1 MATTPIVNST
11 AVINGVD
18 HETFGDNE
26 TGSAS
31 RASERLFQ
39 GPDQPGAAVPGV
51 QVGRRVP
58 RRPVRQRKAPGRRH
72 AGSQRGGTAFRGHE
86 QVDASTGGS
95 TTASSSPRARPCR
108 TRDGNQPRRGQRLR
122 RRHSHDHESRVR
134 GVASTGGAS
143 RAAGSRARTAWLA
156 RVLATTLR
164 SPEASRSRL
173 SPPGSRSGV
182 GRVGCISGRVAR
194 VSVRRR

>member
-72 AGSQRGGTAFRGHE
+72 AGSQRGGTAFEGTSK
-86 QVDASTGGS
+86 STDDLDGRIDYGFFVPKGKTVS
-95 TTASSSPRARPCR
+95 D
-108 TRDGNQPRRGQRLR
+108 TRR
-122 RRHSHDHESRVR
+122 
-134 GVASTGGAS
+134 
-143 RAAGSRARTAWLA
+143 
-156 RVLATTLR
+156 
-164 SPEASRSRL
+164 
-173 SPPGSRSGV
+173 
-182 GRVGCISGRVAR
+182 
-194 VSVRRR
+194 